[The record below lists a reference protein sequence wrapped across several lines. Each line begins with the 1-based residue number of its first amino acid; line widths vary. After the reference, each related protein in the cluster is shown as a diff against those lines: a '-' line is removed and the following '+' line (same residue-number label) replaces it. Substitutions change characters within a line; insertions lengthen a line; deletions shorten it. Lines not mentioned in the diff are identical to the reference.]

1 MSKLPL
7 FQLVLFSVFL
17 QLVLFCSGGYT
28 EALPLHKAQRNG
40 GEEMPELYSPR
51 PMESPGTIS
60 GSSMLLSVE
69 LSADTE
75 TVLERR
81 RLDRLHRAQALA
93 VSASDLVRAQYH
105 AQNPG
110 GAVADAPVKPFTMLM
125 QTKVQLHDALHTWMR
140 SGSTGMVGIA
150 IGCGVLG
157 LLLLVSAGVVIRWW
171 RREGSSY
178 YSEHHHEHK
187 RGSLPVVDYTKKP
200 RRPTARYSITL
211 PKKKSSVYDV
221 HYDATGSSEITKKK
235 PSIPYGA
242 LASSML
248 PTEERA
254 RLDAANDTK
263 ADADD
268 DIPIP
273 GPTPHFDKRFSSASS
288 S

>member
-1 MSKLPL
+1 M
-7 FQLVLFSVFL
+7 
-17 QLVLFCSGGYT
+17 G
-28 EALPLHKAQRNG
+28 
-40 GEEMPELYSPR
+40 ELYSPR

-110 GAVADAPVKPFTMLM
+110 GAVADAPVRPFTMLM

-221 HYDATGSSEITKKK
+221 HYDPQVPARSQKRNQAFPMVPLRHPCCPPKSVHV
-235 PSIPYGA
+235 
-242 LASSML
+242 SML
-248 PTEERA
+248 
-254 RLDAANDTK
+254 
-263 ADADD
+263 
-268 DIPIP
+268 
-273 GPTPHFDKRFSSASS
+273 
-288 S
+288 